1 MSQKAEA
8 GENGGLEER
17 IQTHL
22 PSWQLGWIDR
32 RNEERGVQRKAL
44 ADLAFIRYCPFT
56 DIF

>member
-22 PSWQLGWIDR
+22 PSWQLGWIGR
-32 RNEERGVQRKAL
+32 RKEEQGVQRKTL
-44 ADLAFIRYCPFT
+44 ADLAFVRYCPFT